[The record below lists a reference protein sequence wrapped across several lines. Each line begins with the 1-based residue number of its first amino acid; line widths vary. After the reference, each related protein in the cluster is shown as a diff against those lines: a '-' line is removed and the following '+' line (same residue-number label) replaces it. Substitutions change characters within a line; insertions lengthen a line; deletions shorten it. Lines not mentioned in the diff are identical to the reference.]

1 MLEPINLS
9 ETEYRSLPRIANSD
23 LTELHFLQMG
33 YAVRPIYPST
43 AQFGTSYHQLILEPE
58 KPVNWDLH
66 TEKQRHDLM
75 HMQRAWQHFLS
86 LYQQKGPFSFSSTEQ
101 ILLFDQST
109 PAGTVACKA
118 KLDAV
123 GLYQD
128 QPWVIDLK
136 TTSAA
141 SLKEFVKCFDK
152 YDYDRQAAFYLD
164 ALSLKLDQSLHNN
177 VYFIGLQK
185 QRPYHVYV
193 VDMNQH
199 PRMMQVGRQKYR
211 NLLQKAVREL
221 ENPTGWRPSA
231 WGVGLRAWG

>member
-43 AQFGTSYHQLILEPE
+43 AQFGTTYHQLILEPE

-109 PAGTVACKA
+109 PAGSVACKA

-123 GLYQD
+123 GFYQD

-164 ALSLKLDQSLHNN
+164 ALSLKLDQPLHNN

-231 WGVGLRAWG
+231 WGVGRGV